1 MPTFNW
7 NQSLLGLPP
16 EWRATRGAGVKIALL
31 DSGFDLSHP
40 ALAHLDVA
48 GRTFD
53 AGRPG
58 FRPQARLVGEDDV
71 SDRSPLDKPL
81 HGTQCA
87 SVLAAQDASADGLI
101 GVAPDAEIYLL
112 RVTDPASETF
122 LEQFVKAVTLALIK
136 DVDIIAASYF
146 PTFQAA
152 PDFAVLGELF
162 GKIRENRVF
171 LVTTLENTGRMDRLN
186 GLKFPSNQP
195 ESIVAG
201 AATSRLLTPLPAGHL
216 FSPAIRFLLPEQ
228 RVRGCAA
235 NGQYDDN
242 RTLSSSL
249 ATSALAGA
257 LALALADWRQNHA
270 PTERPTRDEALNL
283 LHQIATPY
291 EPAGILADPTLQF
304 FNPHL
309 LGV

>member
-7 NQSLLGLPP
+7 NQSLLGLPS
-16 EWRATRGAGVKIALL
+16 EWRATRGTGVRIALL

-48 GRTFD
+48 GRKFD
-53 AGRPG
+53 VGRPG

-71 SDRSPLDKPL
+71 RDRSPLDKPL

-87 SVLAAQDASADGLI
+87 SVLAANADEGIIGL
-101 GVAPDAEIYLL
+101 APDAEIYLL
-112 RVTDPASETF
+112 RVTDPTSETF

-136 DVDIIAASYF
+136 EVDIIAASYF
-146 PTFQAA
+146 PTFQTA

-162 GKIRENRVF
+162 GKIREKRVF

-186 GLKFPSNQP
+186 SLKFPSNQP

-201 AATSRLLTPLPAGHL
+201 AAATRLLTPQPAGHL

-235 NGQYDDN
+235 NAQYDDN

-257 LALALADWRQNHA
+257 LALMLAHWRSSRA
-270 PTERPTRDEALNL
+270 PGERPTRDEALQL
-283 LHQIATPY
+283 LSQIAAPY
-291 EPAGILADPTLQF
+291 DPLSTLEGPSLQF

-309 LGV
+309 SDHA